1 MSGASGTDVF
11 PQYLS
16 RLQAAFF
23 FAYFQYDG
31 EVKNTLYTLV
41 IEALQA
47 LGVENQKFTIEHPTN
62 LAFGDYSTNAG
73 IISKKPQELADYL
86 DAHKPTEIEKI
97 EVKNGFINFYLSKEF
112 FKKSITEIIEQGNQF
127 GRNESVNGE
136 KVIVEHTDPNPFKP
150 FHIGHLMPNVVG
162 STLARIYEWNGAEV
176 KQACYQGDVGIHV
189 AKAIWGLLHGE
200 TENAYPVGN
209 KAFEES
215 EESKAEIKEI
225 NKKIY
230 DRSDEKINELYDQG
244 RKASLDYFDS
254 IYTKLGTKFDYFFF
268 ESETA
273 GVGKEIVE
281 SHPEIFE
288 KSEGAIVF
296 HAENHDKSLHTRV
309 FINSE
314 GLPTYETKELG
325 LAKVKAEKYPYTKSI
340 VVTGNEIVDYFKV
353 LLQAMK
359 LIYPD
364 LREKTVH
371 ISHGMLRLPTGK
383 MSSRTGDVI
392 TFEELLEQVKEKI
405 AEKGDL
411 AQEEVAIGAI
421 KYMILRSNIGSD
433 IVFDIEK
440 SVSTEGD
447 SGVYLQ
453 YSYARTNSLLEKASA
468 KGGALDTNS
477 QGPALAREMHP
488 LEKLLYRFPEV
499 VERAQ
504 TEHAP
509 NLITTFLTELAGSFS
524 NLYASEQIIS
534 DSPESPYL
542 IAVTKAFNT
551 VMKNGLTILGI
562 PAPEKM

>member
-1 MSGASGTDVF
+1 MLKRSWCEPRS
-11 PQYLS
+11 
-16 RLQAAFF
+16 FF
-23 FAYFQYDG
+23 FVSFKYDE

-41 IEALQA
+41 EEALVS
-47 LGVENQKFTIEHPTN
+47 LGVEDQKFTIEHPTN

-73 IISKKPQELADYL
+73 IISGKPEELAAALRRAQGDL
-86 DAHKPTEIEKI
+86 LGQIEKI

-112 FKKSITEIIEQGNQF
+112 FKKSIGEIAEKGGDF
-127 GRNESVNGE
+127 GKNESLKGE
-136 KVIVEHTDPNPFKP
+136 RVLVEHTDPNPFKP

-176 KQACYQGDVGIHV
+176 KEACYQGDVGIHV
-189 AKAIWGLLHGE
+189 AKAIWGILHGE
-200 TENAYPVGN
+200 KEDAYPAGN
-209 KAFEES
+209 KAFEEN
-215 EESKAEIKEI
+215 EEAKEEIKAI

-230 DRSDEKINELYDQG
+230 DRSDEKINQLYDQG
-244 RKASLDYFDS
+244 RKVSLDYFDS

-273 GVGKEIVE
+273 GVGKKIVE
-281 SHPEIFE
+281 DHPEIFE
-288 KSEGAIVF
+288 KSEGAVIF

-340 VVTGNEIVDYFKV
+340 VVTGNEINEYFKV

-359 LIYPD
+359 LIFPD

-371 ISHGMLRLPTGK
+371 ISHGMLRRPTGK

-405 AEKGDL
+405 AEKGDI

-433 IVFDIEK
+433 IIFDIDK

-453 YSYARTNSLLEKASA
+453 YSYARTNSLLEKARIQGKALHADSQSP
-468 KGGALDTNS
+468 ALDT
-477 QGPALAREMHP
+477 RETHS
-488 LEKLLYRFPEV
+488 LEKLLYRFPEI
-499 VERAQ
+499 VERAR
-504 TEHAP
+504 EENAP
-509 NLITTFLTELAGSFS
+509 NLLVTYLTEIAGSFS

-534 DSPESPYL
+534 DSPGSSYL
-542 IAVTKAFNT
+542 LAVTEAFNT

-562 PAPEKM
+562 PTPEKM